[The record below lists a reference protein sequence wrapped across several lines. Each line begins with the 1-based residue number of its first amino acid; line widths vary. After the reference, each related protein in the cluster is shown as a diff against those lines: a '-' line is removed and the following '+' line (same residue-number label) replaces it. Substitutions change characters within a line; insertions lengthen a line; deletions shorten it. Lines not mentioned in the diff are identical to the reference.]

1 VHLVMVVEEVMEDA
15 KLLMDLEFLA
25 MEEMQEV

>member
-1 VHLVMVVEEVMEDA
+1 VHLVMLVEEVMEDA